1 MKNKALK
8 NKKRIIISSVLFLIV
23 LIVAVL
29 GFAEFKGFG
38 KIDKTVNIAI
48 PKGATAYDVA
58 SILEEQGLIGSKTA
72 YYLYARIVKPD
83 YRYGIHQVSGKDYFN
98 ITESLCRDSN
108 VAACTVTIPEGYE
121 MKEIAH
127 KLASEGLVSTENFY
141 KAANPKEYDYWF
153 LEGIPEREEALEGY
167 LFPDTYTFG
176 GYETA
181 HEIIDV
187 MLKNFDNRVTPEMRN
202 RVSETGLTFDEI
214 ITLASIIER
223 EAADYNEFKKVAG
236 VFYNRINKVG
246 EANGYLE
253 SCATVQYI
261 LKERKPVLSVK
272 DTKIDS
278 LYNTYMYPGLP
289 AGPIASPGLHAINA
303 ALYPESTDY
312 LYFVADGNGTHY
324 FAKDYQTHINNTK
337 KAGL

>member
-1 MKNKALK
+1 
-8 NKKRIIISSVLFLIV
+8 
-23 LIVAVL
+23 
-29 GFAEFKGFG
+29 
-38 KIDKTVNIAI
+38 
-48 PKGATAYDVA
+48 
-58 SILEEQGLIGSKTA
+58 
-72 YYLYARIVKPD
+72 
-83 YRYGIHQVSGKDYFN
+83 
-98 ITESLCRDSN
+98 
-108 VAACTVTIPEGYE
+108 
-121 MKEIAH
+121 
-127 KLASEGLVSTENFY
+127 
-141 KAANPKEYDYWF
+141 
-153 LEGIPEREEALEGY
+153 
-167 LFPDTYTFG
+167 
-176 GYETA
+176 
-181 HEIIDV
+181 
-187 MLKNFDNRVTPEMRN
+187 
-202 RVSETGLTFDEI
+202 
-214 ITLASIIER
+214 
-223 EAADYNEFKKVAG
+223 

-324 FAKDYQTHINNTK
+324 FAKDYQTHIKNMK